1 MYTLLQPPLYKYEKG
16 KQVNYVLSDK
26 EALQYKTN
34 MAINSGSIF
43 VNKEAAPLSGM
54 PLESLF
60 NDYNKVMSRM
70 PKLTQK
76 IQKDIVLNIM
86 YYNLLSED
94 LMSSESDVKEWA
106 EGFIKQLPSNAS
118 EGVFFKAEVKHDPV
132 TNLYYPLIIQHVHG
146 IDYKYLLDDAFYKSI
161 DYSMLK
167 NMNSKVNGLIEKDG
181 FVQVGAKQIPA

>member
-1 MYTLLQPPLYKYEKG
+1 M
-16 KQVNYVLSDK
+16 
-26 EALQYKTN
+26 QYKTN

-94 LMSSESDVKEWA
+94 LMSSESDVK
-106 EGFIKQLPSNAS
+106 
-118 EGVFFKAEVKHDPV
+118 
-132 TNLYYPLIIQHVHG
+132 
-146 IDYKYLLDDAFYKSI
+146 
-161 DYSMLK
+161 
-167 NMNSKVNGLIEKDG
+167 NGLK
-181 FVQVGAKQIPA
+181 AL